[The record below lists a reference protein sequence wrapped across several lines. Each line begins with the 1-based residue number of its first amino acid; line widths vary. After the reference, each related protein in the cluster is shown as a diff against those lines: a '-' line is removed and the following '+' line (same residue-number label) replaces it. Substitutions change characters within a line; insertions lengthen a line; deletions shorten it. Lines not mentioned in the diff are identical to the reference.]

1 MRSIFA
7 VLLILSAAVATGCDD
22 ATDFTIDPLLATDTV
37 EIAAAGAA
45 GGLPSALDVI
55 ATGGQI
61 AGGRFPELARD
72 AEQWDVALRARNGSL
87 VFLPASALGL
97 QSRASI
103 TRAIQGETFAS
114 LVEAP
119 GSGAFVPD
127 SVAADQPVVVQ
138 QGAVYVIRS
147 RNLASQFG
155 SCVQYAKVQPLAVDV
170 AAGRVRLQLTTNER
184 CSDPRL
190 AEEG

>member
-7 VLLILSAAVATGCDD
+7 VLLIVSAAVATGCDD

-37 EIAAAGAA
+37 EIAAPGAA

-55 ATGGQI
+55 ATGGVI
-61 AGGRFPELARD
+61 GGGRFPEQARD
-72 AEQWDVALRARNGSL
+72 AEQWDVALRVRNGAL
-87 VFLPASALGL
+87 VFVPAPALGL
-97 QSRASI
+97 QSRASM
-103 TRAIQGETFAS
+103 TPALSGETFTS

-119 GSGAFVPD
+119 GAGTFRSD
-127 SVAADQPVVVQ
+127 SARVVQ
-138 QGAVYVIRS
+138 QGAIYAIRS
-147 RNLASQFG
+147 RDIASQFG
-155 SCVQYAKVQPLAVDV
+155 SCIQYAKIQPLTVDV
-170 AAGRVRLQLTTNER
+170 AAARVRLQVTTNER